1 MSKFYNI
8 EGQSV
13 VVEGVLTES
22 IGKSNSSP
30 APMTIADFA
39 KTHKVDAYIKKPTEE
54 TVKKAEKELG
64 VKFGPQLKNYLM
76 TYGGL
81 SYKFV
86 EFEGLAEN
94 SDRIVTI
101 TKNVRSLGLDK
112 KFIVVY
118 KIHDEGAYAC
128 VDSSDKVY
136 EVEIYAG
143 KVTVKDMKMKF
154 EDYFIHTM
162 RNYKLLKE
170 SAVITEA
177 AKELDNPEKV
187 FGKLTLTKYH
197 TYDKENCQ
205 INFFGKTYNVK
216 LSIDAMSGD
225 KITQKQADMFT
236 KFNNE
241 SDKLSKQAVKALI
254 KYIDGL
260 GDYKD
265 YFDDKELPKTEADM
279 AKYVKPHSLLIDEE
293 RYLSLYCDTKWDPE
307 HGVTI
312 GLIPTVKCGDLGEFW

>member
-162 RNYKLLKE
+162 KHYKLL
-170 SAVITEA
+170 SEA
-177 AKELDNPEKV
+177 ALIEPDNLRIYKAKIKIFDKVCTCPICGDKMEPAELNKLEKRIKDEEATIIDKIITHVKKFEGLTMTEKDVKSLQVDEIVNDVKPVGLVFKKDKWSKEGSGIGIE
-187 FGKLTLTKYH
+187 FGK
-197 TYDKENCQ
+197 E
-205 INFFGKTYNVK
+205 IRV
-216 LSIDAMSGD
+216 MSGD
-225 KITQKQADMFT
+225 SF
-236 KFNNE
+236 
-241 SDKLSKQAVKALI
+241 
-254 KYIDGL
+254 Y
-260 GDYKD
+260 
-265 YFDDKELPKTEADM
+265 
-279 AKYVKPHSLLIDEE
+279 
-293 RYLSLYCDTKWDPE
+293 
-307 HGVTI
+307 
-312 GLIPTVKCGDLGEFW
+312 

>member
-81 SYKFV
+81 SYKFI

-154 EDYFIHTM
+154 EDYFIYTM
-162 RNYKLLKE
+162 KHFKLLN
-170 SAVITEA
+170 EA
-177 AKELDNPEKV
+177 ALIEPDNLRIYKAKIKI
-187 FGKLTLTKYH
+187 FGKACVGPICG
-197 TYDKENCQ
+197 DKMEPADLDALEKKIKTNEDS
-205 INFFGKTYNVK
+205 IISKIIAFVKKAYNKDISESDVKSLSFDEIVNEGNYPVAVVFKKDKWTNSGIGIEFGKEIKVM
-216 LSIDAMSGD
+216 DAD
-225 KITQKQADMFT
+225 NF
-236 KFNNE
+236 
-241 SDKLSKQAVKALI
+241 
-254 KYIDGL
+254 Y
-260 GDYKD
+260 
-265 YFDDKELPKTEADM
+265 
-279 AKYVKPHSLLIDEE
+279 
-293 RYLSLYCDTKWDPE
+293 
-307 HGVTI
+307 
-312 GLIPTVKCGDLGEFW
+312 